1 MWRQGAKQKF
11 FILPAWFKSGECRGA
26 VLQLCCCRSSTHAF
40 CLRLFAV
47 GGWRVRRWNGDW
59 VSAHSIVSSCA
70 WARGTSSIEHLPQD
84 TSVRAA
90 PSVLAGQC
98 YVSDSWEERQILA
111 KCKSS
116 TRVLEAE
123 LTVASYFKQTLHSGP
138 TMEEVFFSVRAETIH
153 DVGFWVI
160 SCRVRSSV
168 LVVHQQN
175 NKEQTLLLFI
185 WRLDVTNRWIN
196 LAWSERRLCVSLN
209 TDLCCVCS
217 VFLYFLKN
225 SSLMK
230 GACVCR
236 LIVLCAPELNWK
248 EFHIHASSFQITA
261 KSRAVSEA
269 LKILK
274 TIVIPSS

>member
-111 KCKSS
+111 KCESS

-123 LTVASYFKQTLHSGP
+123 LTVASYFKQTVHSGP
-138 TMEEVFFSVRAETIH
+138 TMEEVFFLSELKQYMLFDILLKKKKGPG

-196 LAWSERRLCVSLN
+196 LAWSERSLCLIKHRFVLRLFSFSLFFEKLLFNEGRLCLPPH
-209 TDLCCVCS
+209 CV
-217 VFLYFLKN
+217 VRTWIELKRI
-225 SSLMK
+225 SHS
-230 GACVCR
+230 C
-236 LIVLCAPELNWK
+236 
-248 EFHIHASSFQITA
+248 FQL
-261 KSRAVSEA
+261 SNYC
-269 LKILK
+269 
-274 TIVIPSS
+274 